1 MTLLSLRPALSMVL
15 WQRFLFWGLLLL
27 IAQQL
32 AALSWRLWLP
42 ELVPAG
48 IAPAVSAPATPPVA
62 ARATATTLTL
72 FGLPSDGR
80 MPSAAVNPALLTDL
94 PLTAL
99 KLRLTGVL
107 ASPDP
112 KLSIAI
118 IAKDNQQFSR
128 SVGDAVPGYAAKVTA
143 ISADRVVLEYQG
155 RYEALRLYDDTAPPQ
170 ASGGEPSIAQLK
182 ARLQSKPM
190 QVMDYITIS
199 PVMNGNALIGYRLN
213 PGKQSEL
220 FHRVGLHEN
229 DLAVAL
235 NGLDLRDAQQAQQAM
250 AQLPG
255 LSEITLTIEREG
267 QRQDIY
273 LVAGD
278 D

>member
-1 MTLLSLRPALSMVL
+1 MVL

-48 IAPAVSAPATPPVA
+48 IAPAVSAPASPPVA
-62 ARATATTLTL
+62 ARATVATLTL

-155 RYEALRLYDDTAPPQ
+155 RYEALRLYDDAAPPQ

-250 AQLPG
+250 EQLPG

>member
-1 MTLLSLRPALSMVL
+1 MVL

>member
-1 MTLLSLRPALSMVL
+1 MNALSLRPALSMAL

-42 ELVPAG
+42 EPAPS
-48 IAPAVSAPATPPVA
+48 AMTPVAQASSAPPTET
-62 ARATATTLTL
+62 RATAALTL
-72 FGLPSDGR
+72 FGSPTDGR
-80 MPSAAVNPALLTDL
+80 MPSAAVDPALLTDI
-94 PLTAL
+94 PVTAL

-112 KLSIAI
+112 KRAIAI
-118 IAKDNQQFSR
+118 IAKENQQFSR
-128 SVGDAVPGYAAKVTA
+128 SVGETVPGYEARVAA
-143 ISADRVVLEYQG
+143 ISAERVVLEHQG
-155 RYEALRLYDDTAPPQ
+155 RYEALRLYDDAAPPL
-170 ASGGEPSIAQLK
+170 AAGGEPSIAQVK
-182 ARLQSKPM
+182 ERLQSKPM

-199 PVMNGNALIGYRLN
+199 PVMVDNALSGYRLN

-250 AQLPG
+250 EQLPN
-255 LSEITLTIEREG
+255 LNEINLTIEREG
-267 QRQDIY
+267 QRQEIY